1 MNELKLL
8 DRLVSSLEKLPGVG
22 KKTATR
28 YAFHIVEK
36 FSDEDV
42 KNLID
47 ALVHTK
53 ESVRHCQICHVMTDQ
68 NECEICQNPVRDHS
82 QIMVVKDTKDVISI
96 EKSRQYNGLYHVLG
110 GLISPLDGIGPDDIN
125 LETLAKRA
133 EDPSVKEIIIATS
146 FTPAGETTALYIDKI
161 VARPGL
167 TVTKIGYGL
176 PAGGDIEYADE
187 LTLRRALE
195 ARKKI

>member
-8 DRLVSSLEKLPGVG
+8 DRLVSSLEKLPGVV

-53 ESVRHCQICHVMTDQ
+53 ESVRHCQICHVLTDQ

>member
-1 MNELKLL
+1 VL
-8 DRLVSSLEKLPGVG
+8 
-22 KKTATR
+22 
-28 YAFHIVEK
+28 
-36 FSDEDV
+36 
-42 KNLID
+42 
-47 ALVHTK
+47 
-53 ESVRHCQICHVMTDQ
+53 TDQ